1 MEWKS
6 VEWNLTCCGRSII
19 SNLLGHKLYRIFTI
33 VLLVV
38 VKEIFGTNLIASGEQ
53 IFVGSHYRFLS
64 IIGEG
69 TLSQVQIMLFLV
81 FFACSYLLFILVC
94 LFYTFTIVVYC
105 STPGYA
111 WSLLKILRLF
121 YLNQFIAVYKKC
133 LNCSFDINGKVVGKR

>member
-1 MEWKS
+1 MEWNS
-6 VEWNLTCCGRSII
+6 VESNSTCCGRSII
-19 SNLLGHKLYRIFTI
+19 SNLLGHKLYPIF
-33 VLLVV
+33 
-38 VKEIFGTNLIASGEQ
+38 TNLIASSEQ